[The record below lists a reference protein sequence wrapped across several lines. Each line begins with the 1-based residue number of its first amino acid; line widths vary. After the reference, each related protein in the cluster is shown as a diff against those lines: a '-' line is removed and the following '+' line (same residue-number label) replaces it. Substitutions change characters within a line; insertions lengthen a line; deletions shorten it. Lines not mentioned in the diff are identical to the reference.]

1 MNTEC
6 PLCGNKLV
14 TEDLNLYTC
23 VSCDTLFTLDE
34 REEEIYQTDERDE
47 QKSGE

>member
-14 TEDLNLYTC
+14 TEDLNLFTC
-23 VSCDTLFTLDE
+23 VSCDTLFTL
-34 REEEIYQTDERDE
+34 EELEAETSETDENNE
-47 QKSGE
+47 NSGE